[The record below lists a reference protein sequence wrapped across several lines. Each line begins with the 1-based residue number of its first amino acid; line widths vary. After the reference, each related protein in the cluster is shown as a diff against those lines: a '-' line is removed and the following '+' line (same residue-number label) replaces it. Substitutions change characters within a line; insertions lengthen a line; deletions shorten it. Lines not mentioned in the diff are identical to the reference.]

1 MMVIGNYIVHSGHG
15 VCTIVDKKYNESM
28 NKNFFYLKTISNN
41 MSIMIPEDKVDG
53 FLRPILTKDECLSIL
68 DSTANLEI
76 NYKKDNKERK
86 NQFQYLITSNN
97 LIDTLH
103 LLKNLYALSEEKKKE
118 KKTLGSFDT
127 QFFQQAYR
135 KATDEISIVLE
146 ISKSAADELI
156 TSKLKSLE

>member
-15 VCTIVDKKYNESM
+15 VCTIVYKKYNESM
-28 NKNFFYLKTISNN
+28 NKNFFYLKTVSNN

-53 FLRPILTKDECLSIL
+53 FLRPILTKDECLSII
-68 DSTANLEI
+68 DSTTNLEI